1 MVRADISYIFIM
13 VITAILLAA
22 SLEDWT
28 AGKSSAVNSPT
39 MKITTN
45 ISINVN
51 ALRILNLI
59 TFVQGARSKLLR

>member
-1 MVRADISYIFIM
+1 M
-13 VITAILLAA
+13 
-22 SLEDWT
+22 
-28 AGKSSAVNSPT
+28 G